1 MASAA
6 KRETGL
12 AVKRSAAQRKDRSAY
27 GAKRD
32 KIVRAAGPVLKQ
44 YGLSGTTI
52 EAIAKEAGV
61 DRATIYYYFADKG
74 AIFREAIHGGLVEM
88 VAGLEE
94 VAASGD
100 PPDVRLRNS
109 MRVVMRAFERHYPQL
124 YIFFTEDSSSVIDQ
138 ELNKETIASGRRYED
153 LVDEIVRDGIRQ
165 GTFQVPLPPKVFAK
179 TVTGMLNWTS
189 RWFVPDGVLGA
200 EDVADGMAETI
211 LRGVLVKSPADK
223 AAE

>member
-1 MASAA
+1 
-6 KRETGL
+6 
-12 AVKRSAAQRKDRSAY
+12 
-27 GAKRD
+27 
-32 KIVRAAGPVLKQ
+32 
-44 YGLSGTTI
+44 
-52 EAIAKEAGV
+52 
-61 DRATIYYYFADKG
+61 
-74 AIFREAIHGGLVEM
+74 M

-100 PPDVRLRNS
+100 TPDVRLRNS

-153 LVDEIVRDGIRQ
+153 LVDETVRDGIRQ
-165 GTFQVPLPPKVFAK
+165 GIFQVPLPPKVFAK

-200 EDVADGMAETI
+200 EDVPTAWRTRSC
-211 LRGVLVKSPADK
+211 RGVLVKRQADE